1 MIYTVSEAAKIL
13 NVAPSTIRYY
23 DKEGLLPFVERS
35 KGGIRIF
42 SERDFNWLLIIDCLK
57 KSGLSIKD
65 IKRYIDMS
73 LQGDETVKDRLEIFQ
88 TQKEKVI
95 SQIKELQNTLNV
107 LEYKCWFYQT
117 ALKAGTTSVPQNMS
131 DEEIPKHL
139 QNVRK
144 SLSIPSQIPQKDKR

>member
-131 DEEIPKHL
+131 DEEIPKRL
-139 QNVRK
+139 QKVRK

>member
-1 MIYTVSEAAKIL
+1 MIYTVSEVAKIL

-42 SERDFNWLLIIDCLK
+42 SELDFNWLLIIDCLK

-65 IKRYIDMS
+65 IKRYIEMS

-95 SQIKELQNTLNV
+95 SQIQELQNTLNV

-117 ALKAGTTSVPQNMS
+117 ALKAGTTAVPQNMS

-139 QNVRK
+139 QKVRK
-144 SLSIPSQIPQKDKR
+144 SLSIHSQIPQKGKK